1 MNRRQ
6 LLWAGAGATLAGG
19 LVYHSFKH
27 DMAVAFA
34 RVGAGSQIFESRF
47 GPMEYAVAGDGPASI
62 MIHGTG
68 GGFDQGLAFSTRL
81 VAAGHRIVAP
91 SRFGYLRSAFPSDPS
106 SENQADTI
114 VDLMDMLGIARAP
127 VIGGSAG
134 ALSAIQFAIRH
145 PDRCSALVALVPA
158 TYAPDHPPMR
168 PNALGAAVMEYG
180 LKSDFLF
187 WAGAQVAEGTMI
199 STLLATDKE
208 LFRAASLEEQARA
221 RRILREILPVSARAR
236 GLLNDARLAGT
247 PTPMALEAIKAPT
260 LAISLEDDRFET
272 LAAAKHIA
280 QSVPGAKLVT
290 YPTGGHIYIGRE
302 IEIFRQIDSFL
313 QTVRGA

>member
-1 MNRRQ
+1 
-6 LLWAGAGATLAGG
+6 
-19 LVYHSFKH
+19 
-27 DMAVAFA
+27 
-34 RVGAGSQIFESRF
+34 
-47 GPMEYAVAGDGPASI
+47 
-62 MIHGTG
+62 
-68 GGFDQGLAFSTRL
+68 
-81 VAAGHRIVAP
+81 
-91 SRFGYLRSAFPSDPS
+91 
-106 SENQADTI
+106 
-114 VDLMDMLGIARAP
+114 MDMLGIARAP